1 MNNRNQCAVYLR
13 VSTDAQSTANQRPDV
28 LRLVRAR
35 ELDVVEIFEEN
46 VSATKSRPQYERMM
60 LAAHQGRF
68 GTIVI
73 WSLDRLGRSLTGN
86 VEALLKLDQCGVRV
100 VSVQEPWLDTSGPVR
115 ELLVS
120 IFSWVAS
127 QERLRISA
135 RTKAGL
141 EQAKRRGR
149 VLGRPKKWID
159 VDRALALRATGMP
172 IRTIAQKLGVGAS
185 TLHRALAAH
194 DTVTEATATVVPESA
209 ILGAA

>member
-1 MNNRNQCAVYLR
+1 MSELKKCALYIR
-13 VSTDAQSTANQRPDV
+13 VSTIDQSLDNQRPDL
-28 LRLVRAR
+28 LRIARAR
-35 ELDVVEIFEEN
+35 DLEIVEIFEEKI
-46 VSATKSRPQYERMM
+46 SATKTRPEYERMM

-68 GTIVI
+68 THICI
-73 WSLDRLGRSLTGN
+73 WALDRLGRSLTGN

-127 QERLRISA
+127 QERQRIST

-149 VLGRPKKWID
+149 ILGRPKKWID
-159 VDRALALRATGMP
+159 VERALAMRTSGLP
-172 IRTIAQKLGVGAS
+172 IRTIAQKLGVGTS
-185 TLHRALAAH
+185 TLHRAMSAH
-194 DTVTEATATVVPESA
+194 DVVTAATSDVVSKSGIQEAA
-209 ILGAA
+209 

>member
-1 MNNRNQCAVYLR
+1 MAARNACGLYLR
-13 VSTDAQSTANQRPDV
+13 VSTSDQSLDNQRPDL
-28 LRLVRAR
+28 LRIVRAR
-35 ELDVVEIFEEN
+35 ELEVVEVFEEKI
-46 VSATKSRPQYERMM
+46 SATKSRPEYERML

-68 GTIVI
+68 STLVI

-100 VSVQEPWLDTSGPVR
+100 VSAQEPWLDTAGPVR

-127 QERLRISA
+127 QERQRIST

-149 VLGRPKKWID
+149 VLGRPRKWID
-159 VDRALALRATGMP
+159 VDRALSLRSTDMP
-172 IRTIAQKLGVGAS
+172 LRLIAQKLAIGTS

-194 DTVTEATATVVPESA
+194 DAVTEATGGRVPQSG
-209 ILGAA
+209 IRGAA